1 LLKRSALGGRT
12 IKVYV
17 AKCILGVFAFDDKG
31 KLVDSI
37 PFKGS
42 PQSIADRYSSDKDEE
57 AMAKKLKSLDHKVI
71 TSSALDGFEHEPDNP
86 TQTKLFKDMV
96 AISVEQGTFKS
107 KVEALKVVRDVGLIL
122 ASKELSTR
130 RPGKDV
136 QAAQAVRML
145 DDLNKVIERLGQRI
159 REWFL
164 ALYPDR
170 VKQMPGPETIE
181 DHDDPRYHAI
191 VAELYKKN
199 LEVIHRVLS
208 SEKPIGSD
216 DGSSDYTLETV
227 RAVATELMNLFKER
241 DRLEKYISQ
250 TMEEAAPKLAQI
262 AGPVLGAR
270 LIAQAGSLE
279 RLALKASTEVQLLGA
294 RKAVFRHLRHGQ
306 LPPKHG
312 LVFVHPAVSGSQGH
326 QRGKAAKVLGSYIA
340 RAARSDAF
348 ESDMDIDELKAK
360 LDTKIEQVRT
370 KPRPELD
377 DERPRGRTKT
387 EKKPGSRERRRQKAR
402 GQDRQRR

>member
-1 LLKRSALGGRT
+1 MVT
-12 IKVYV
+12 
-17 AKCILGVFAFDDKG
+17 
-31 KLVDSI
+31 
-37 PFKGS
+37 
-42 PQSIADRYSSDKDEE
+42 SSD
-57 AMAKKLKSLDHKVI
+57 
-71 TSSALDGFEHEPDNP
+71 LDGFEHDPDNP
-86 TQTKLFKDMV
+86 ARTRLSKEMV
-96 AISVEQGTFKS
+96 DIAVEQGIYKS
-107 KVEALKVVRDVGLIL
+107 KADANKVLREVGLVV
-122 ASKELSTR
+122 ASRELSMR

-181 DHDDPRYHAI
+181 DHDDPQYHAI
-191 VAELYKKN
+191 VAELHRKN

-208 SEKPIGSD
+208 SERPIASD
-216 DGSSDYTLETV
+216 DGASDATLDTV
-227 RAVATELMNLFKER
+227 RAMANELMNLFKER
-241 DRLEKYISQ
+241 DRLEQYISA

-279 RLALKASTEVQLLGA
+279 RLALKASTVVQLLGA

-306 LPPKHG
+306 RPPKHG

-326 QRGKAAKVLGSYIA
+326 QRGKAAKVLGSYIVQ
-340 RAARSDAF
+340 AARSDAF
-348 ESDMDIDELKAK
+348 NSDLDIDELKSK
-360 LDTKIEQVRT
+360 LDKKIEQIRT
-370 KPRPELD
+370 KPRPET
-377 DERPRGRTKT
+377 DEKGERIGRSKT
-387 EKKPGSRERRRQKAR
+387 ERKPGSRERRRQKTR
-402 GQDRQRR
+402 GQDRPRR